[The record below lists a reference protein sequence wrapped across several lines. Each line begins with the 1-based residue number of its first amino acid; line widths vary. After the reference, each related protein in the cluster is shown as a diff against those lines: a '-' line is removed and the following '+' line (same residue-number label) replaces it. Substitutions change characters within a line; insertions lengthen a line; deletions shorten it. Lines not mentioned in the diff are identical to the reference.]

1 MFNGNMK
8 KIMKQAKQMQDKMM
22 ETQKELESMEVEGSS
37 GGGAVKAVINGKKE
51 LISLDIDSELLSDDK
66 EILEDLIIACV
77 NQAQNKF
84 DEISKDKMG
93 AISGGLPG
101 GFARILMES
110 IPKTLESI
118 ISDLCKLPSI
128 GRRTAERLAIFLLE
142 SDSIYLKSFSKH
154 LNDLDEKISEC
165 EICHCFI
172 DLDSTSDENQC
183 LICSDQRRNKKYCV
197 Y

>member
-22 ETQKELESMEVEGSS
+22 ETQKELESMEIEGSS

-66 EILEDLIIACV
+66 EILEDLIIASV

-93 AISGGLPG
+93 AISGGLPSG
-101 GFARILMES
+101 LPGF
-110 IPKTLESI
+110 
-118 ISDLCKLPSI
+118 
-128 GRRTAERLAIFLLE
+128 
-142 SDSIYLKSFSKH
+142 
-154 LNDLDEKISEC
+154 
-165 EICHCFI
+165 
-172 DLDSTSDENQC
+172 
-183 LICSDQRRNKKYCV
+183 
-197 Y
+197 